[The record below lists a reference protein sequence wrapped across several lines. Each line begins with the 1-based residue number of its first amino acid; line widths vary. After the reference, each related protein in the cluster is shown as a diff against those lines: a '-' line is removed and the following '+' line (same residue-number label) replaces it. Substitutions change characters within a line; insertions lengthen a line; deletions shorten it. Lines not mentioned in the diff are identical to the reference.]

1 MFRVVF
7 YNHYGKA
14 FKDFGKYEDARN
26 FIKYI
31 EENSKTI
38 TWRLEKLD

>member
-7 YNHYGKA
+7 YNHYGK
-14 FKDFGKYEDARN
+14 YEDARN
-26 FIKYI
+26 FIKFI

-38 TWRLEKLD
+38 SWRLERLG